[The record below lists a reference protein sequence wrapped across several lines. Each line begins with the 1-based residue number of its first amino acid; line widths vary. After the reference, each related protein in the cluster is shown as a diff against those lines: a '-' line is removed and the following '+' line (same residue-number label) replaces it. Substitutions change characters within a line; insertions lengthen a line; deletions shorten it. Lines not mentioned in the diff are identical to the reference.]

1 MDFAEFAIAEG
12 GAKFCSLKATS
23 SGSYP
28 AGEAD
33 LKAAYA
39 FTINPRDRYLVVRAM
54 GQTVLLIRRSIMT
67 PWVHRVSYPST
78 VLQYIG
84 DVFLTLL
91 IAAGGIV
98 LLMLG
103 IFLFA

>member
-1 MDFAEFAIAEG
+1 
-12 GAKFCSLKATS
+12 
-23 SGSYP
+23 
-28 AGEAD
+28 
-33 LKAAYA
+33 
-39 FTINPRDRYLVVRAM
+39 
-54 GQTVLLIRRSIMT
+54 MT

-103 IFLFA
+103 IFLFT